1 MDPVSVIKSWDDLP
15 LPPVEFKT
23 RLCSCNVSPSC
34 TFFLGPH
41 WKPRHYWNWSTQPYL
56 WRREAYSL
64 NYNVYFILSF
74 FFFNGCTRF
83 FFWGKSYASIFN
95 GSKALFNLCRV
106 VCLYENEFLRNYGKM
121 VSKIGLLERWWGV
134 KDIKWNCRWHLAWCS

>member
-1 MDPVSVIKSWDDLP
+1 MKWLMDPVSVIKSWDDLP

-41 WKPRHYWNWSTQPYL
+41 WKPRHYWNWSTQTYL
-56 WRREAYSL
+56 WRHDASSL

-74 FFFNGCTRF
+74 FFFLMVVQDF
-83 FFWGKSYASIFN
+83 FFGVRVMLAYLMDQKLSSIFV
-95 GSKALFNLCRV
+95 GSFVYMKMNSCEIMV
-106 VCLYENEFLRNYGKM
+106 KWFLK
-121 VSKIGLLERWWGV
+121 
-134 KDIKWNCRWHLAWCS
+134 